1 MVCMLYIFKL
11 FKYILDLIYIYMNL
25 YKKLLEKENKEKEN
39 RKELQ
44 KIKQRQRSLDY
55 YYRNREYILLRQ
67 QKKKYYNKEYYKQ
80 WYDKNKDIVN
90 SKRRNKIGAEKRVN
104 KEYEK
109 KQFNNNNIPISF
121 TINFN

>member
-1 MVCMLYIFKL
+1 MLYIVKL
-11 FKYILDLIYIYMNL
+11 FKYILDLLYIYMNL

-44 KIKQRQRSLDY
+44 KIKQRERSLQY
-55 YYRNREYILLRQ
+55 YYNNRDYILLRQ
-67 QKKKYYNKEYYKQ
+67 QKKKYYNKLYYQ
-80 WYDKNKDIVN
+80 EWYNKNKDLVN